1 MKPNSNELAKTST
14 SSTPKCTKS
23 SEVPRHEPVLLEEV
37 LDWLQVS
44 PGKVYVDGTVGLGG
58 HSAAIL
64 ERSAPD
70 GFLIGFEWN
79 EESFALAKERLAPFS
94 GRFLMVREN
103 FAHLKEVL
111 EELGKVP
118 VDGIL
123 VDLGVS
129 SFLLEGSGRGFSFL
143 RDEPLDMRM
152 DNRQNLTA
160 KDLVNQLSPLQLEEL
175 IRSFGEERFAR
186 RIARA
191 ICEARRK
198 SPIRS
203 SKELAE
209 IVLHA
214 VPRGREKK
222 IHPATKTFQALR
234 MAVNQELENLKRFLE
249 TAPDVLRPGGR
260 LVVISFHSLED
271 RLVKHAFRSDERL
284 RVLTKKPV
292 TPSKE
297 EIARNPR
304 ARSAKLRVAERI

>member
-1 MKPNSNELAKTST
+1 
-14 SSTPKCTKS
+14 
-23 SEVPRHEPVLLEEV
+23 
-37 LDWLQVS
+37 
-44 PGKVYVDGTVGLGG
+44 VDGTVGLGG